1 MNPFATPS
9 DAAGADPWQPVRPIG
24 HGSSAPVAIV
34 LALALA
40 ATTGVSVRSWGHDT
54 ARSLTASSSPAT
66 CKENP

>member
-1 MNPFATPS
+1 MSPSSTPH
-9 DAAGADPWQPVRPIG
+9 DDAGADPWQPVRPIG

-40 ATTGVSVRSWGHDT
+40 ATTGVSVRSWGYDT
-54 ARSLTASSSPAT
+54 ARSVTASSSPT